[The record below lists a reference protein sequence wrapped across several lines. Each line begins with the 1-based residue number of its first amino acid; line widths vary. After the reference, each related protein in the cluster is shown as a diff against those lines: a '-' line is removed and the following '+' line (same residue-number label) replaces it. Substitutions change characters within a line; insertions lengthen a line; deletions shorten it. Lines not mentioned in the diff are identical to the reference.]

1 MHDVLNSTCCHSVTQ
16 TSSTLCNPVDC
27 STPGFLVLC
36 HLSEFDQTHVCWN
49 DRAIQPSHPLSSPS
63 SPAFKLS
70 QHRGLFAKSTLLTEA
85 EYIKKRWQEYTETL
99 YQKKKKKLNDLS
111 ILPCAKVWKFTNFV
125 LMMLLPL
132 TASGNDAFYCQ
143 CGIFKTCLRIST

>member
-16 TSSTLCNPVDC
+16 TSPTLCNPVDC
-27 STPGFLVLC
+27 STPGFLVLH

-70 QHRGLFAKSTLLTEA
+70 QHRGLFAESTLLTEA
-85 EYIKKRWQEYTETL
+85 EYIKKRWQEYTEKL
-99 YQKKKKKLNDLS
+99 YQKKKKLNDINTTMCKKYGNLQ
-111 ILPCAKVWKFTNFV
+111 ILFWWCCCHSLRVGMTPS
-125 LMMLLPL
+125 
-132 TASGNDAFYCQ
+132 TANVGYLKLVSE
-143 CGIFKTCLRIST
+143 